1 MEWLV
6 LALLAALAAAPIAAP
21 LRRGGGGATAP
32 DGATGLEALAA
43 ERRTLLAELR
53 ELDDDAAA
61 GRISAADRLAGRRA
75 LAPRLRAA
83 VEALRAA
90 GAGPRGEA

>member
-6 LALLAALAAAPIAAP
+6 LALLAALAAAPIATP
-21 LRRGGGGATAP
+21 LRRGGGAPAP
-32 DGATGLEALAA
+32 DGAAGLEALAA